1 MDTID
6 SMLIRHLQE
15 DGRESWARLGEVT
28 GLTGPAVAERVRKLE
43 DAGVIRGYSARIDPH
58 AFGATLTAFVAVSLE
73 GVDCRAPFLAR
84 VESLG
89 EVLECHHVT
98 GDDDYLLKIRC
109 RSTLDL
115 DRLLSRD
122 IKGLRGVTRTRT
134 TIALSTAKETMHL
147 PLPATTGAV
156 G

>member
-1 MDTID
+1 M
-6 SMLIRHLQE
+6 
-15 DGRESWARLGEVT
+15 
-28 GLTGPAVAERVRKLE
+28 
-43 DAGVIRGYSARIDPH
+43 
-58 AFGATLTAFVAVSLE
+58 
-73 GVDCRAPFLAR
+73 
-84 VESLG
+84 ESLA